1 MKGSLLRS
9 GALRAI
15 GRIGRRRLCT
25 SQPGAPGAAAA
36 AAWAELQDEARA
48 ALSTPA
54 YARFGMDRFL
64 FGEVLTHGSLA
75 EALAHELGSKF
86 TANDT
91 DKQVRFEELLLH
103 AFTEDPTLA
112 DAAAAD
118 MRRFVEVDP
127 ASDGILDVL
136 LFFKGFQA
144 VQCARAANYYWREK
158 NGEGR
163 AIAKLLQSEMADVF
177 GVDIHPGAVFGR
189 GVTIDHAT
197 GVVIGETAVIGDNVS
212 IMHDVT
218 LGATGTSPD
227 HDRHPKVGNDVLICA
242 GSKVLGN
249 IEISDGAV
257 VAASAVVNK
266 PVAAGHTAVGIPA
279 RHLPPRAKKVRK
291 QEL

>member
-1 MKGSLLRS
+1 MLLRAVGRLS
-9 GALRAI
+9 TLS

-25 SQPGAPGAAAA
+25 SQPGAAAA

-144 VQCARAANYYWREK
+144 VQCARAANYYWREAK
-158 NGEGR
+158 GEGR

>member
-25 SQPGAPGAAAA
+25 SQPGAAAA

-118 MRRFVEVDP
+118 MRASASDAFSRP
-127 ASDGILDVL
+127 AS
-136 LFFKGFQA
+136 
-144 VQCARAANYYWREK
+144 
-158 NGEGR
+158 
-163 AIAKLLQSEMADVF
+163 
-177 GVDIHPGAVFGR
+177 P
-189 GVTIDHAT
+189 
-197 GVVIGETAVIGDNVS
+197 
-212 IMHDVT
+212 
-218 LGATGTSPD
+218 SP
-227 HDRHPKVGNDVLICA
+227 
-242 GSKVLGN
+242 
-249 IEISDGAV
+249 SDT
-257 VAASAVVNK
+257 
-266 PVAAGHTAVGIPA
+266 HTP
-279 RHLPPRAKKVRK
+279 
-291 QEL
+291 

>member
-1 MKGSLLRS
+1 MLLRAVGRKFS
-9 GALRAI
+9 LS

-25 SQPGAPGAAAA
+25 SQPGVVAA

-144 VQCARAANYYWREK
+144 VQCARAANYYWREA

-197 GVVIGETAVIGDNVS
+197 GVVIGSTAILGDD
-212 IMHDVT
+212 IYMLHQVT
-218 LGATGTSPD
+218 LG
-227 HDRHPKVGNDVLICA
+227 
-242 GSKVLGN
+242 
-249 IEISDGAV
+249 
-257 VAASAVVNK
+257 
-266 PVAAGHTAVGIPA
+266 
-279 RHLPPRAKKVRK
+279 
-291 QEL
+291 

>member
-9 GALRAI
+9 GPLRAI

-25 SQPGAPGAAAA
+25 SQPGAAAA

-144 VQCARAANYYWREK
+144 VQCARAANYYWREA

-177 GVDIHPGAVFGR
+177 GVDIHPGAVLGS

>member
-1 MKGSLLRS
+1 MLLS

-15 GRIGRRRLCT
+15 NRSILSLGRVGRRRLCT
-25 SQPGAPGAAAA
+25 SQPGAAAA
-36 AAWAELQDEARA
+36 AAWAELRDEAHA
-48 ALSTPA
+48 ALTTPS

-144 VQCARAANYYWREK
+144 VQCARAANYYWREA

>member
-25 SQPGAPGAAAA
+25 SQPGAAAA
-36 AAWAELQDEARA
+36 AAWTELQDEARA

-144 VQCARAANYYWREK
+144 VQCARAANYYWREA

>member
-9 GALRAI
+9 GPLRAI

-25 SQPGAPGAAAA
+25 SQPGAAAA

-118 MRRFVEVDP
+118 MRASASDAFARP
-127 ASDGILDVL
+127 ASPSPSDTHTPSPRRRTRAQKNWRRAAAPSRSSCGS
-136 LFFKGFQA
+136 
-144 VQCARAANYYWREK
+144 ARAPR
-158 NGEGR
+158 
-163 AIAKLLQSEMADVF
+163 
-177 GVDIHPGAVFGR
+177 
-189 GVTIDHAT
+189 
-197 GVVIGETAVIGDNVS
+197 
-212 IMHDVT
+212 
-218 LGATGTSPD
+218 
-227 HDRHPKVGNDVLICA
+227 
-242 GSKVLGN
+242 
-249 IEISDGAV
+249 
-257 VAASAVVNK
+257 AASS
-266 PVAAGHTAVGIPA
+266 TA
-279 RHLPPRAKKVRK
+279 RS
-291 QEL
+291 